1 MSEEKRQ
8 LRKERVDRGI
18 YARTTDMF
26 ALSSWR
32 EMSYLILPRALP
44 VILLLAMPIIMK
56 LFVNDYWAN
65 VSVLLA
71 VMGIL
76 ALTWDLLRT
85 SGMFSLGHGLFI
97 GLGSYTTAS
106 LNHFLGWPIWVTI
119 PLGALGG
126 GLISTLL
133 LAGTLKLRGVY
144 FAMITLAFPLLM
156 SRVIIATN
164 FLFGTAGTSVDGF
177 PNFWVSAY
185 FAVGSLLICLFGF
198 RRLMDSDWGLVAR
211 AIGQDDIAVLASG
224 INVTWRKIQV
234 LFIASSITAFA
245 GTIITHHLMYAGIS
259 AFAQDY
265 SIMPVAS
272 VVIGGAGSFAG
283 AVLGSTLLTLLSELL
298 RGMGPLRIAIYAILM
313 VISILTIREG
323 IFPFIARRYRQF
335 ERKVE
340 IT

>member
-1 MSEEKRQ
+1 MKEERKRY
-8 LRKERVDRGI
+8 RKERIDRGI

-32 EMSYLILPRALP
+32 EMSYLLLPRVVPVVLLLLLP
-44 VILLLAMPIIMK
+44 VIMK

-76 ALTWDLLRT
+76 ALTWDMLRT
-85 SGMFSLGHGLFI
+85 AGMFSLGHGLFM
-97 GLGSYTTAS
+97 GLGAYITGS
-106 LNHFLGWPIWVTI
+106 LNYFLAWPIYITI
-119 PLGALGG
+119 PIGALGG
-126 GLISTLL
+126 GLLSTLL
-133 LAGTLKLRGVY
+133 LAGTLKLRGIY
-144 FAMITLAFPLLM
+144 FAMITFVFPMLLV
-156 SRVIIATN
+156 RVIIATN
-164 FLFGTAGTSVDGF
+164 YLEGTAGASVAGF

-185 FAVGSLLICLFGF
+185 LSVGVLLICLFGF

-224 INVTWRKIQV
+224 INVNWRKIQV
-234 LFIASSITAFA
+234 LFIASSVTALA
-245 GTIITHHLMYAGIS
+245 GTIITHHLMYIGLS
-259 AFAQDY
+259 AFSQDY
-265 SIMPVAS
+265 SIMPIAS

-283 AVLGSTLLTLLSELL
+283 AVLGSSLLTLLSELL
-298 RGMGPLRIAIYAILM
+298 RSLGPLRIAIYGIVM
-313 VISILTIREG
+313 VIFVLTIREG
-323 IFPFIARRYRQF
+323 IFPFIVRRYQQF